1 MRSEQDAIGEVLLSE
16 KEYFGIGTARLCTL
30 IKPFGPCIPER
41 LIVNVVR
48 VRQAQ
53 AQMLGLTGVWS
64 ELLADSVVAAG
75 EKLAALGIGESEQVV
90 VRAMHGGGAR
100 CLVSNV
106 DEVLA
111 NIALEMQNHPK
122 GEYHRMAPLFQL
134 DNGFGHQT
142 AFLIAFHI
150 SIVQEIDLMLPPLQ
164 QCINIMK
171 QQEEKFRSQK
181 TLTGQN
187 FQAVKISDVGAEF
200 GCCAASL
207 VRTLQMLKWHR
218 AELLRIKC
226 DSRQLAEQL
235 SLHVGIDL
243 VQDLERN
250 EFPLCLDL
258 YGGTSSLLKTAA
270 MSLLQLC
277 SSLRFLTGVTKELEA
292 PRYCAGYA
300 FNPSTPEMLIP
311 DTVSQ
316 IAFQIVGNDASFDA
330 AINSGSNGVSLYLP
344 MVSTLLLGSAQL
356 LTTALSLL
364 GQDYLS
370 EIHGNANVSARLLE
384 TTPLQ
389 AEKLIPIL
397 GYERAVQ
404 VARIAALTEKPV
416 RMVVARMK
424 LLTEEQA
431 EILFAEHTNE
441 TEENE

>member
-1 MRSEQDAIGEVLLSE
+1 
-16 KEYFGIGTARLCTL
+16 
-30 IKPFGPCIPER
+30 
-41 LIVNVVR
+41 
-48 VRQAQ
+48 
-53 AQMLGLTGVWS
+53 
-64 ELLADSVVAAG
+64 
-75 EKLAALGIGESEQVV
+75 
-90 VRAMHGGGAR
+90 
-100 CLVSNV
+100 
-106 DEVLA
+106 
-111 NIALEMQNHPK
+111 
-122 GEYHRMAPLFQL
+122 
-134 DNGFGHQT
+134 
-142 AFLIAFHI
+142 
-150 SIVQEIDLMLPPLQ
+150 
-164 QCINIMK
+164 
-171 QQEEKFRSQK
+171 
-181 TLTGQN
+181 
-187 FQAVKISDVGAEF
+187 
-200 GCCAASL
+200 
-207 VRTLQMLKWHR
+207 
-218 AELLRIKC
+218 
-226 DSRQLAEQL
+226 
-235 SLHVGIDL
+235 
-243 VQDLERN
+243 
-250 EFPLCLDL
+250 
-258 YGGTSSLLKTAA
+258 
-270 MSLLQLC
+270 
-277 SSLRFLTGVTKELEA
+277 
-292 PRYCAGYA
+292 
-300 FNPSTPEMLIP
+300 MLIP